1 MFRAGVAFHSVKFYF
16 WTFEGYDTGRDG
28 YLDLEELKK
37 MMEKIGAP
45 QTHLGLKAM
54 IKEVDEDDDGRISF
68 REFLLI
74 YRKAEAG
81 ELTEESGLSQLAK
94 LTEINVD
101 EVGVNGAKN
110 FFEAKIEEVSR
121 RNRFEEEIRAEQNE
135 RKRVEEEKAQ
145 RRLMFKERAAK
156 FQCA

>member
-1 MFRAGVAFHSVKFYF
+1 MIYIYIIYKDEINFR
-16 WTFEGYDTGRDG
+16 YDTGKDG

-54 IKEVDEDDDGRISF
+54 IKEIDEDGDGRISF

-94 LTEINVD
+94 LTEINVE

-110 FFEAKIEEVSR
+110 FFEAKVGFRGCDRIL
-121 RNRFEEEIRAEQNE
+121 ANE
-135 RKRVEEEKAQ
+135 
-145 RRLMFKERAAK
+145 LF
-156 FQCA
+156 

>member
-1 MFRAGVAFHSVKFYF
+1 MKIQLLLANKSIICALQHLAVSRKLYIFCIYFFR
-16 WTFEGYDTGRDG
+16 YDIGKDG
-28 YLDLEELKK
+28 FLDLEELKR

-54 IKEVDEDDDGRISF
+54 IKEVDEDDDGKISF

-110 FFEAKIEEVSR
+110 FFEAKVS
-121 RNRFEEEIRAEQNE
+121 NLPIYHKKCKIVKKYQII
-135 RKRVEEEKAQ
+135 
-145 RRLMFKERAAK
+145 
-156 FQCA
+156 C

>member
-1 MFRAGVAFHSVKFYF
+1 M
-16 WTFEGYDTGRDG
+16 
-28 YLDLEELKK
+28 DLEELKK

-81 ELTEESGLSQLAK
+81 ELTEESGLCQLAK

-110 FFEAKIEEVSR
+110 FFEAKVCPSSSSLSPSPLPLSLSIA
-121 RNRFEEEIRAEQNE
+121 F
-135 RKRVEEEKAQ
+135 
-145 RRLMFKERAAK
+145 
-156 FQCA
+156 

>member
-1 MFRAGVAFHSVKFYF
+1 MAFLSSFR
-16 WTFEGYDTGRDG
+16 YDIGKDG
-28 YLDLEELKK
+28 FLDLEELKR

-54 IKEVDEDDDGRISF
+54 IKEVDEDDDGKISF

-94 LTEINVD
+94 LTEINVE

-110 FFEAKIEEVSR
+110 FFEAKVS
-121 RNRFEEEIRAEQNE
+121 
-135 RKRVEEEKAQ
+135 
-145 RRLMFKERAAK
+145 
-156 FQCA
+156 